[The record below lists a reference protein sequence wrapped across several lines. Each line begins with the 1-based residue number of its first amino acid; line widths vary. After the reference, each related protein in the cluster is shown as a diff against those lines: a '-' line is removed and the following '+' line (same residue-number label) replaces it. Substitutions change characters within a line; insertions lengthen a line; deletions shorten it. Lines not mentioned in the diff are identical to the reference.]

1 MSEVQSFINSRTQNF
16 ETLKANIPLSKNSKA
31 KFNVLNAHIAGSVVL
46 AGELV
51 ILGDSSTPSCT
62 SQEAYMMTKAS
73 QVHTDLLSNGAGADD
88 FFLDN
93 FELLQSLLSN
103 ASTGVGAVTEGWNEH
118 LDAIK
123 TTLDDIE
130 KLHRDHL
137 GSGSMAGRDTFYAKR
152 TALFL
157 KLDKQLS
164 SMASYGSGLRNEGS
178 IKRLLGISTSS
189 YMHTGEISGYA
200 DKVSGVAKAAKLAK
214 KGAYIGTAL
223 DVASTGL
230 SIHKAC
236 TLGRE
241 QECKKATYVEGSS
254 LLGSLSVGAIGG
266 SVGSGIAGMICVGL
280 SIPTGGGAALA
291 CAVIGG
297 AAGGMAGGAL
307 GTKGGEMMGDYLY
320 RQTSR

>member
-1 MSEVQSFINSRTQNF
+1 MAEVKSFINSKTQNF
-16 ETLKANIPLSKNSKA
+16 ETLKANIELSKNSKA
-31 KFNVLNAHIAGSVVL
+31 KFNVLNAHITGGVVI

-51 ILGDSSTPSCT
+51 IIGDSSTPSCT
-62 SQEAYMMTKAS
+62 SYEAYMMAKAS
-73 QVHTDLLSNGAGADD
+73 QIHTALLSNGAGADD

-103 ASTGVGAVTEGWNEH
+103 GSIGVGAVSDGWNKH
-118 LDAIK
+118 LTAIK
-123 TTLDDIE
+123 DTLNDIE

-137 GSGSMAGRDTFYAKR
+137 GSGSMTARDTFYTKR

-157 KLDKQLS
+157 KLDKELS
-164 SMASYGSGLRNEGS
+164 SMASYGSGLRKEGS

-189 YMHTGEISGYA
+189 YMHTGKISGYA

-214 KGAYIGTAL
+214 KGTYIGTAL

-241 QECKKATYVEGSS
+241 HECTKATYVEGTS
-254 LLGSLSVGAIGG
+254 LLGSLGG
-266 SVGSGIAGMICVGL
+266 SAVGGTVGGSLAGIICAGL

-297 AAGGMAGGAL
+297 AAGGIALGAL
-307 GTKGGEMMGDYLY
+307 GATFGEVTGEYLY
-320 RQTSR
+320 RQTSS

>member
-1 MSEVQSFINSRTQNF
+1 MSEVQSFINSKTQNL
-16 ETLKANIPLSKNSKA
+16 ETLKANIALSKNSKA
-31 KFNVLNAHIAGSVVL
+31 KFNIHNAHIAGSVVL

-62 SQEAYMMTKAS
+62 SQEAYVMGKAS
-73 QVHTDLLSNGAGADD
+73 QVHTDLLSNGAEADD
-88 FFLDN
+88 YFLDN

-103 ASTGVGAVTEGWNEH
+103 ASIGVGAITDGWNKH
-118 LDAIK
+118 LNAIK
-123 TTLDDIE
+123 TTLDDME
-130 KLHRDHL
+130 KLHREHL
-137 GSGSMAGRDTFYAKR
+137 GSGSMSARDTFCAQR

-164 SMASYGSGLRNEGS
+164 NMASYGSGLRNEGS

-200 DKVSGVAKAAKLAK
+200 DKVSGVARLVKR
-214 KGAYIGTAL
+214 GAYIGTAL

-254 LLGSLSVGAIGG
+254 LLGSLGGGALGG
-266 SVGSGIAGMICVGL
+266 TVGSGLAGIICVGL

-307 GTKGGEMMGDYLY
+307 GTKGGELMGDYLY
-320 RQTSR
+320 RQTSP